1 MSRTLISLATA
12 LTLTIPTLSLADN
25 SIGAT
30 YAREAR
36 SIIKEYAT
44 TLKGELQ
51 AAVKNGGPV
60 NAVEVCTAKAPA
72 IATVLSEQT
81 GWDVGRTS
89 LKARNTGT
97 NTPDEWE
104 AKVLRQFADRQQYKG
119 ESPVNMTFA
128 EVVTTDE
135 GKEYRFMQA
144 IPTGKVCLSC
154 HGSNLD
160 PTIAEAID
168 KAYPEDQAR
177 GFSEGDI
184 RGAFTLSRP
193 M

>member
-97 NTPDEWE
+97 NTPDAWE

>member
-1 MSRTLISLATA
+1 MMRTLISLATA
-12 LTLTIPTLSLADN
+12 LTLTAPALTLADN
-25 SIGAT
+25 STAAT

-44 TLKGELQ
+44 SLKGELQ

-60 NAVEVCTAKAPA
+60 NAVEVCTVKAPV
-72 IATVLSEQT
+72 IASVLSEQT
-81 GWDVGRTS
+81 GWEVGRTS
-89 LKARNTGT
+89 LKTRNTAT
-97 NTPDEWE
+97 NAPDAWE
-104 AKVLRQFADRQQYKG
+104 AKVLRQFAERQQYMG
-119 ESPVNMTFA
+119 ESPVGMTFA

-144 IPTGKVCLSC
+144 IPTGKACLSC
-154 HGSNLD
+154 HGNSID
-160 PTIAEAID
+160 PAIAEAID
-168 KAYPEDQAR
+168 KAYPDDQAR